1 MKPTDL
7 PLLYSAGRPVLLPG
21 GRVLVA
27 VSHPDLDSDRSD
39 SRLVLIAADG
49 SRRDF
54 TAGPRDSEPVL
65 SPDGTTVAFLRAGA
79 SGPAQLHVIPV
90 DGGEARRITDHKL
103 GASSPVFSPD
113 GRTIAYLA
121 AVPETG
127 RYGTDAKVGAEGE
140 PPRRFTTM
148 SYRQDGRGFVL
159 DKPEQIFLVA
169 ADADTVST
177 TGDPAHS
184 VADGASEVRPVPVT
198 AEPRGAAKPAFSAD
212 GSALVYSRPTG
223 PDDITS
229 ELVRVRLPDRAT
241 DAADR
246 ATDAAGRAT
255 DAAGRATDAAD
266 PGTDATGPAGPE
278 VLVTGIGGVGL
289 PTVAGETLF
298 FAGESFSGN
307 DFPGH
312 TTGLWSVPMAGG
324 TPRRLTDE
332 QTVHLE
338 AIDPVATGDV
348 VLIAVQNRGAVE
360 LRAVPATADNA
371 PLDDLPVLLGGQ
383 RAVKAFAVAEGRLAA
398 VVGDVSSFAEVV
410 TADLDSAVGTAVT
423 VTDERTVTDL
433 GAALAST
440 GLGRV
445 LELNGAT
452 ADGYPVHGWLALPEG
467 PGPHPVLLNVHGG
480 PHAAYTW
487 SLFDEA
493 QTYTGA
499 GYAVVMGNPRGS
511 SGYGKEHGRAVV
523 NAMGTV
529 DVDDVLTLLDVALRH
544 EGLDRNRVGVMG
556 GSYGG
561 FMTSWLASHAPDR
574 FVAGISERAVNAWDS
589 FAGASD
595 IGHYFAQ
602 AYVGADR
609 DTQWAH
615 SPLAYADKI
624 DIPLLIIHSEH
635 DWRCPLEQAQR
646 LFTALRLRGAE
657 AEMMLFPAEGH
668 ELSRSGRPRHRQQR
682 FEAILDWWQRHL
694 PVDQG

>member
-7 PLLYSAGRPVLLPG
+7 PLLNSAGRPVLLPG
-21 GRVLVA
+21 RRLLVA
-27 VSHPDLDSDRSD
+27 VSHPDLDSDRTD
-39 SRLVLIAADG
+39 SRLVLMAADG

-54 TAGPRDSEPVL
+54 TGGPRDSEPVL

-79 SGPAQLHVIPV
+79 YGPAQLHVIPV

-103 GASSPVFSPD
+103 GASSPAFSPD

-121 AVPETG
+121 AVPDTG

-159 DKPEQIFLVA
+159 DKPEQIFVVA
-169 ADADTVST
+169 ADADTISK
-177 TGDPAHS
+177 TGDPADNA
-184 VADGASEVRPVPVT
+184 ADGATDVRPAPVT

-212 GSALVYSRPTG
+212 GSALVYSRSTG

-229 ELVRVRLPDRAT
+229 ELVRVRLPDPAT
-241 DAADR
+241 DAADL
-246 ATDAAGRAT
+246 AEPD
-255 DAAGRATDAAD
+255 
-266 PGTDATGPAGPE
+266 
-278 VLVTGIGGVGL
+278 VLVTGIGGVGM
-289 PTVAGETLF
+289 PTVAGDTLF

-324 TPRRLTDE
+324 IPRRLTDE

-383 RAVKAFAVAEGRLAA
+383 RAVKAFAAGEGRLAA

-410 TADLDSAVGTAVT
+410 TADLDSAAGTVVT

-467 PGPHPVLLNVHGG
+467 SGPHPVLLNVHGG

-493 QTYTGA
+493 QTYAGA

-511 SGYGKEHGRAVV
+511 SGYGKDHGRAVV
-523 NAMGTV
+523 KAMGTV
-529 DVDDVLTLLDVALRH
+529 DVDDVLTLLDVALQR
-544 EGLDRNRVGVMG
+544 EDLDSNRVGVMG

-561 FMTSWLASHAPDR
+561 FMTSWLASHATAR

-635 DWRCPLEQAQR
+635 DWRCPVEQAQR
-646 LFTALRLRGAE
+646 LYTTLKLRGAE
-657 AEMMLFPAEGH
+657 AEMLLFPAEGH

-694 PVDQG
+694 PMGDA

>member
-7 PLLYSAGRPVLLPG
+7 PLLCSAGRPVLLPG

-27 VSHPDLDSDRSD
+27 VSHPDLDKDRTV

-49 SRRDF
+49 TRRDF

-65 SPDGTTVAFLRAGA
+65 SPDGTTVAFLRAGE
-79 SGPAQLHVIPV
+79 SGPPQLHVIPV

-103 GASSPVFSPD
+103 GTSSPVFSPD
-113 GRTIAYLA
+113 GARIAYLA
-121 AVPETG
+121 AVPDAG
-127 RYGTDAKVGAEGE
+127 RYGTDAKVGADAE

-169 ADADTVST
+169 ADAETVVAGDTADDS
-177 TGDPAHS
+177 
-184 VADGASEVRPVPVT
+184 ADGAQAVGPTPVT
-198 AEPRGAAKPAFSAD
+198 AEPRGAGKPAFSTEGTAVIYPR
-212 GSALVYSRPTG
+212 STG

-229 ELVRVRLPDRAT
+229 ELVRVRLPD
-241 DAADR
+241 
-246 ATDAAGRAT
+246 
-255 DAAGRATDAAD
+255 
-266 PGTDATGPAGPE
+266 PAIEQARPAEPE
-278 VLVTGIGGVGL
+278 ILVTGIGGVGM
-289 PTVAGETLF
+289 PTVAGDTLF
-298 FAGESFSGN
+298 FAAEAFAGN

-312 TTGLWSVPMAGG
+312 TTGLWSVPVAGG

-332 QTVHLE
+332 QTVHLDPL
-338 AIDPVATGDV
+338 DPVVMGDV
-348 VLIAVQNRGAVE
+348 VLVAVQSRGAVE
-360 LRAVPATADNA
+360 LRVVPVTADNTR
-371 PLDDLPVLLGGQ
+371 LDDLPVLLGGQ
-383 RAVKAFAVAEGRLAA
+383 RAVKAFAVSEGRLAA

-410 TADLDSAVGTAVT
+410 TADLGAGVGGAVG
-423 VTDERTVTDL
+423 VTDEHTVTDL
-433 GAALAST
+433 GAALAAT
-440 GLGRV
+440 GLGRIH
-445 LELNGAT
+445 ELNGAT
-452 ADGYPVHGWLALPEG
+452 ADGYPVHGWLVLPERS
-467 PGPHPVLLNVHGG
+467 GPHPVLLNVHGG

-493 QTYTGA
+493 QTYAGA

-511 SGYGKEHGRAVV
+511 SGYGKDHGRALVG
-523 NAMGTV
+523 AMGTV
-529 DVDDVLTLLDVALRH
+529 DVDDVLALLDVALQRDD
-544 EGLDRNRVGVMG
+544 LDPNRVGVMG

-561 FMTSWLASHAPDR
+561 FMTSWLASHAADR

-595 IGHYFAQ
+595 IGHFFAE
-602 AYVGADR
+602 AYVGSDR

-615 SPLAYADKI
+615 SPLAHADDI

-646 LFTALRLRGAE
+646 LFTTLKLRGAE

-694 PVDQG
+694 PVSQAAAEPGED